1 MQSQPALAA
10 MEYLLGT
17 DVAQAIIAEVDWQV
31 FIPTY
36 ETGRKQPLLEYM
48 GAGLSKRAQPTGTQQ
63 AELQQ
68 RLEQATHAERQVLLE
83 QYIQAEVNS
92 VMGFAP
98 SSPLNPQQ
106 NLFEL
111 GIDSL
116 MALSLETRL
125 ERSLGRAFPATV
137 PFDYPTVAALAR
149 CLNDLF

>member
-10 MEYLLGT
+10 LEYLLGT

-48 GAGLSKRAQPTGTQQ
+48 GTGLSKRAEAAETQQ
-63 AELQQ
+63 TELQR
-68 RLEQATHAERQVLLE
+68 RLEQATYAERQVLLE

-92 VMGFAP
+92 VMGFKQP
-98 SSPLNPQQ
+98 YSLDPEQ

-111 GIDSL
+111 GVDSL

>member
-10 MEYLLGT
+10 LEYLLGT
-17 DVAQAIIAEVDWQV
+17 DVAQAIIAEVNWQV

-48 GAGLSKRAQPTGTQQ
+48 GTGLSKRSEAAGTQQ
-63 AELQQ
+63 TELQR
-68 RLEQATHAERQVLLE
+68 RLEEATYAERQVLLE

-92 VMGFAP
+92 VMGFEQSYSLDP
-98 SSPLNPQQ
+98 EQ